1 MILHGAGSR
10 GRDGRTLFLLHGAG
24 GDHRLW
30 GDVQSRLEAAGTA
43 AVALDLAGHGR
54 SGGPARDTVEASAD
68 DVEETAEALQ
78 VGEWAV
84 AGHSL
89 GGAVALTLAARHA
102 PGLRGAGVVSSGA
115 RLPVDPMILRGTI
128 EAFPCTVENLARFC
142 FARGTPENLRRDA
155 VRFMAEAGPRALHAD
170 FTACAGYA
178 VSPALLETIR
188 VPVEVVCGEADVLT
202 PVALS
207 EEVAGAVPGARLS
220 RLAGCG
226 HMPLVEAPGELC
238 EALAALWKRS
248 FPEAPP

>member
-68 DVEETAEALQ
+68 DVEETAEALR

>member
-1 MILHGAGSR
+1 VILQGAGNS
-10 GRDGRTLFLLHGAG
+10 GQDGRTLVLIHGAG

-30 GDVQSRLEAAGTA
+30 GDVQSRLEAAGVP

-54 SGGPARDTVEASAD
+54 SGEPARDTVAASAD
-68 DVEETAEALQ
+68 DVEETVATWR

-102 PGLRGAGVVSSGA
+102 PGLRGAAVVSSGA

-128 EAFPCTVENLARFC
+128 EAFSCTVENLARFC

-155 VRFMAEAGPRALHAD
+155 ARLMAEAGPRTLHAD

-178 VSPALLETIR
+178 VPPALLASVRI
-188 VPVEVVCGEADVLT
+188 PVEVVCGEADVLT

-226 HMPLVEAPGELC
+226 HMPPVEAPGELC
-238 EALAALWKRS
+238 EALTALWERS
-248 FPEAPP
+248 FAEAAP